1 MCKGCI
7 EMILGGM
14 ETHSINHDSEC
25 MLCEVPGRQQRA
37 SLSGV
42 VRFNV
47 PQPDSADFNDRLA
60 AAPNTG
66 LSLVESWQS
75 DLHTDPL
82 LEDCRLYGWPWP
94 SKADTQ
100 TLQKYYLV
108 SLQLEDSLHFTSK
121 IHLLSIQ

>member
-1 MCKGCI
+1 
-7 EMILGGM
+7 
-14 ETHSINHDSEC
+14 
-25 MLCEVPGRQQRA
+25 MLCLWGLSETTA
-37 SLSGV
+37 SLSV
-42 VRFNV
+42 WKYQVQCT
-47 PQPDSADFNDRLA
+47 QPDSADFNDRLA

-66 LSLVESWQS
+66 LSMVESWLS

-82 LEDCRLYGWPWP
+82 LEDCRQYGWPWP

>member
-1 MCKGCI
+1 MRTDI
-7 EMILGGM
+7 GGRD
-14 ETHSINHDSEC
+14 TTTK
-25 MLCEVPGRQQRA
+25 VPGRQQRA

-66 LSLVESWQS
+66 LSLVESWRS

-82 LEDCRLYGWPWP
+82 LEVCRLCGWPWP

-108 SLQLEDSLHFTSK
+108 SLQLEDSLHSFGSK
-121 IHLLSIQ
+121 ITAD